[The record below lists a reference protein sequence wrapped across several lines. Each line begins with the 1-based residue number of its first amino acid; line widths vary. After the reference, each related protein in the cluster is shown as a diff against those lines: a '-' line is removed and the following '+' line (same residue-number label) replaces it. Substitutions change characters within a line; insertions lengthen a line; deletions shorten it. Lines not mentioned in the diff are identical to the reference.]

1 MNNRNSVRAA
11 AGGALAVVV
20 LVASACA
27 ADVRPGAPGTGPDP
41 AGSSSSAGMGAV
53 GDSAAADT
61 SNAAGDPATARTSN
75 SAGTPSA
82 ASSGTAGRSSTADP
96 ASADT
101 RAGVEGSRTTPPI
114 NKSPS
119 PTPSAGSGAGSSS
132 SGGIRIPAGLD
143 GLRFGSVTATGRAL
157 VPGKPLIIEFSAGR
171 VFLNAGCNSA
181 AGEPVF
187 AGSTLAVRQLITT
200 EMACGGA
207 RGGNAIMNQESWYLD
222 WLTKGV
228 RWKLGGTD
236 LVLSGHGVTVT
247 FARLGSADRT
257 DSSAG
262 PGSTTATGST
272 TASSTTAS
280 STTGSGTD
288 PNSAGPGSSDAD
300 QPTGATTVT
309 VVRPQPP
316 STGLTM
322 SPKTQRPGD
331 SIPVQP
337 TR

>member
-11 AGGALAVVV
+11 AVGALAVVV
-20 LVASACA
+20 LVVSACA
-27 ADVRPGAPGTGPDP
+27 ADVRPGAAGTGPDP

-53 GDSAAADT
+53 GDPAAAGT

-82 ASSGTAGRSSTADP
+82 ASSLTAGRSSTADP

-101 RAGVEGSRTTPPI
+101 RAGVEGSRTAPPI

-119 PTPSAGSGAGSSS
+119 PTPSAGSGPGSSS
-132 SGGIRIPAGLD
+132 SGRARIPAGLD

-187 AGSTLAVRQLITT
+187 AGSTLAVRHLITT

-207 RGGNAIMNQESWYLD
+207 RGGTTIMDQESWFQS
-222 WLTKGV
+222 WLIKGV
-228 RWKLGGTD
+228 GWKLDGTA

-247 FARLGSADRT
+247 FARQGPANRT

-262 PGSTTATGST
+262 PGSTTATST
-272 TASSTTAS
+272 MATR
-280 STTGSGTD
+280 TTGSGTH

-300 QPTGATTVT
+300 QPTAATTVT

-316 STGLTM
+316 SPGLTM
-322 SPKTQRPGD
+322 PPKTQRPGD